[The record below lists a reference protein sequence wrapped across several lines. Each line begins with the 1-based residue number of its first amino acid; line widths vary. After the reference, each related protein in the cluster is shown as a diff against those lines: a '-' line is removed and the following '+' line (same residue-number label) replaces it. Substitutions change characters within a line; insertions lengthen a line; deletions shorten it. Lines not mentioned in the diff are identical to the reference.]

1 MISFHRTSHRTRG
14 VGAMLAVTGLALTAA
29 CGASGG
35 GGNHNEPAPAATT
48 NSSHAASGAHNS
60 ADVSFAT
67 DMIPHHS
74 QAVEMADLALAKATD
89 SDIKSLAATIKGAQA
104 PEILKMTG
112 WLKAWGAPVPSTGS
126 GSAMQ
131 TGMAGMAG
139 TGMMSDAEMTSL
151 SAASGS
157 AFDKMWVQMM
167 TRHHQGAVD
176 MAKTELA
183 SGRNSDATALAGQIV
198 TAQTA
203 EIAEMAAI
211 AKRLG

>member
-29 CGASGG
+29 CGARGG

-74 QAVEMADLALAKATD
+74 EAVEMADLALAKATD
-89 SDIKSLAATIKGAQA
+89 SEIKSLAATIKGAQA
-104 PEILKMTG
+104 PKILKMTG

-131 TGMAGMAG
+131 TGMAGI
-139 TGMMSDAEMTSL
+139 GMMSDAEMTSL

-203 EIAEMAAI
+203 EIAKMAAI